1 MSEGVKRYGD
11 PMVDAVLP
19 RTRDELEAGLDEV
32 VRAPRQTG
40 RVLAIAVRPA
50 VDRRELVEEAMLDV
64 DAGVVGDTWR
74 SRGSSST
81 PDRSADPRAQVTV
94 MNARFAR
101 LIAGEEVDRWALAGD
116 QLYVDLDLSVEQL
129 PAGTRLSIG
138 DAVLEVSEKPHTGCA
153 KFSARFGVDALRVV
167 GWPQGSALRLRGMNT
182 RVITGGAV
190 RVGDEIRVT
199 SVSSEPVSGR

>member
-1 MSEGVKRYGD
+1 MSKGVKRYGD

-81 PDRSADPRAQVTV
+81 PDRAADPRAQVSV

-153 KFSARFGVDALRVV
+153 KFSARFGVDALRLV
-167 GWPQGSALRLRGMNT
+167 GSPQGSARSG
-182 RVITGGAV
+182 
-190 RVGDEIRVT
+190 
-199 SVSSEPVSGR
+199 SEG

>member
-1 MSEGVKRYGD
+1 MSTRVKRYGH
-11 PMVDAVLP
+11 PMVDAIP
-19 RTRDELEAGLDEV
+19 RTTGELEAGLDEV
-32 VRAPRQTG
+32 VRAPRRTG
-40 RVLAIAVRPA
+40 RVLAVAVRPA
-50 VDRRELVEEAMLDV
+50 VDRRELVEEAMIDV
-64 DAGVVGDTWR
+64 DAGVMGDTWR

-81 PDRSADPRAQVTV
+81 SDRSADPRAQVTV

-153 KFSARFGVDALRVV
+153 KFSARLGVDALPLV
-167 GWPQGSALRLRGMNT
+167 GSPQGSARSG
-182 RVITGGAV
+182 
-190 RVGDEIRVT
+190 
-199 SVSSEPVSGR
+199 SEG

>member
-1 MSEGVKRYGD
+1 
-11 PMVDAVLP
+11 MVDAILP

-32 VRAPRQTG
+32 VRAPRRTG

-153 KFSARFGVDALRVV
+153 NFSARFGVDALRVV
-167 GWPQGSALRLRGMNT
+167 GSPQGSALRLRGMNT

>member
-1 MSEGVKRYGD
+1 
-11 PMVDAVLP
+11 MVDAIP
-19 RTRDELEAGLDEV
+19 RTTGELEAGLDEV
-32 VRAPRQTG
+32 VRAPRRTG
-40 RVLAIAVRPA
+40 RVLAVAVRPA
-50 VDRRELVEEAMLDV
+50 VDRRELVEEAMIDV
-64 DAGVVGDTWR
+64 DAGVMGDTWR

-81 PDRSADPRAQVTV
+81 SDRSADPRAQVTV

-116 QLYVDLDLSVEQL
+116 QLYVDLDLSVEHL

-138 DAVLEVSEKPHTGCA
+138 DAVLEVIEKPHTGCA

-167 GWPQGSALRLRGMNT
+167 GSPQGSALRLQGMNT

-190 RVGDEIRVT
+190 RVGDEIRIT
-199 SVSSEPVSGR
+199 SVSHERASGR

>member
-1 MSEGVKRYGD
+1 
-11 PMVDAVLP
+11 MVDAILP

-32 VRAPRQTG
+32 VRAPRRTG

-81 PDRSADPRAQVTV
+81 PHRSADPRAQVTV

-153 KFSARFGVDALRVV
+153 KFSAPFGVDALRVV
-167 GWPQGSALRLRGMNT
+167 GSPQGSALRLRGMNT